1 MICVWFRNYEHD
13 LSENKI
19 QCFHGLGFA
28 LRMCLLQIIFLPR
41 KMELAQVKTS
51 TGMAM
56 LDGLRLRNILR
67 FLRIRGRMV
76 CFIAGSVEGHIRIGG
91 TITMFCCGRNDF
103 LSEVELT
110 IYVKIVQR
118 NNVMWN
124 TIILGY
130 SRNGDMYK
138 ACDEYRKKGKRKG

>member
-1 MICVWFRNYEHD
+1 MIFVWFRNYEHD

-56 LDGLRLRNILR
+56 LDGLKLRNILR

-76 CFIAGSVEGHIRIGG
+76 CFIADILLAWYNFYQNHRR
-91 TITMFCCGRNDF
+91 FCRRTYKNWR
-103 LSEVELT
+103 
-110 IYVKIVQR
+110 YH
-118 NNVMWN
+118 NNVLLW
-124 TIILGY
+124 
-130 SRNGDMYK
+130 S
-138 ACDEYRKKGKRKG
+138 